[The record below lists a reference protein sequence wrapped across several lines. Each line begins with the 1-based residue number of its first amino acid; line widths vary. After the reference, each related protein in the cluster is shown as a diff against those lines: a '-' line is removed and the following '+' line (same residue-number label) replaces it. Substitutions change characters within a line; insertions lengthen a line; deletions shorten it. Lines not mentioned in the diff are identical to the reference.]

1 MVIVLFYDVVTGG
14 GRKSLTKTEI
24 ADLFQIGQLVLNDPC
39 KQVEQQEWRTID
51 DLFPFLKYETT
62 ARSLYQPAELHNPH
76 RGTLV
81 WSAAI
86 CTLVILVASLA
97 GYFAFGGGTRA
108 SKNAIV
114 ATNPRPPVAYAI
126 ENPSFHSQR
135 EMERATQERMRAAQR
150 AREQAQAAR
159 LAQER
164 AEAEKRELEMQKAA
178 GRTQLVP
185 LDQSSIVP
193 NVGGSDV
200 KVKVHDND
208 VTTFDVWVNGTRRR
222 QVPKQKG
229 VNGSRADETLIY
241 SKGRARLYYVGENSG
256 KTNHCLLRVRDE

>member
-14 GRKSLTKTEI
+14 ARKSLTKTQI

-62 ARSLYQPAELHNPH
+62 ARSLYQPAELHSPY
-76 RGTLV
+76 RGTLA
-81 WSAAI
+81 WSAGI
-86 CTLVILVASLA
+86 CTLVILVASAA
-97 GYFAFGGGTRA
+97 GYFALRGGTQA
-108 SKNAIV
+108 SRNAIG

-126 ENPSFHSQR
+126 ENPSFRSQR
-135 EMERATQERMRAAQR
+135 EMERAKQERLRAAQR

-159 LAQER
+159 LAQDR
-164 AEAEKRELEMQKAA
+164 TEAEKRELELQKPA
-178 GRTQLVP
+178 GRTQRIP
-185 LDQSSIVP
+185 LDEASIVP

-200 KVKVHDND
+200 KVKVHDTD
-208 VTTFDVWVNGTRRR
+208 VASVDVWINGGRRR

-229 VNGSRADETLIY
+229 ISGSRADETLIY
-241 SKGRARLYYVGENSG
+241 SKGRARLYYVSDVSA
-256 KTNHCLLRVRDE
+256 KSDHCLLRVRDE

>member
-1 MVIVLFYDVVTGG
+1 MVIVLLYDVLTGG
-14 GRKSLTKTEI
+14 ARKSLTKTQI
-24 ADLFQIGQLVLNDPC
+24 SDLFQIGQLVLNDPC

-51 DLFPFLKYETT
+51 DLFPFLKYEAT
-62 ARSLYQPAELHNPH
+62 ARSLYQPADLHNPH
-76 RGTLV
+76 RATLA

-86 CTLVILVASLA
+86 CILVILVASLA
-97 GYFAFGGGTRA
+97 GYFAFRGGTTA
-108 SKNAIV
+108 STNAID

-126 ENPSFHSQR
+126 ENPYFHSPR
-135 EMERATQERMRAAQR
+135 ERERATQERLRAAQR
-150 AREQAQAAR
+150 AREQTQAAR

-164 AEAEKRELEMQKAA
+164 AEAEKKELELQKAA

-185 LDQSSIVP
+185 LDQSSIVS

-208 VTTFDVWVNGTRRR
+208 VTSFDVWINGARRR
-222 QVPKQKG
+222 QISKQKG
-229 VNGSRADETLIY
+229 VSGSRADETLIY
-241 SKGRARLYYVGENSG
+241 SKGRARLYYVAENSG